1 MFCLGVCMFKKVLER
16 RNKTTVS
23 KQVLVATL
31 GVEPQVV
38 TLTLD
43 LLKAKGYPIAQ
54 VIVVHTVGKVI
65 QPALAQLAQEFALP
79 GACPYRQVS
88 VADEDELVADI
99 TDEKTATA
107 LLQTLY
113 RVVLAEKRAGNLV
126 HLCIAGGRKPM
137 AVYGMVVAQLLFDED
152 DHLWHLLSEGWQPGD
167 ERVMH
172 LSPGDRTWLVPVPVL
187 YWSAVPPAL
196 TELALRENPWEA
208 IQFQKMMRQREEWQ
222 RRREFIEYTLTL
234 AEREAVRLACEGL
247 DNAAI
252 AQKLNKSEKTVTNQ
266 FTSIYDKFREW
277 RGFRDDV
284 AVNRAALVAEFKLY
298 FALEEE
304 EKPMNE
310 DK

>member
-1 MFCLGVCMFKKVLER
+1 
-16 RNKTTVS
+16 VS

-54 VIVVHTVGKVI
+54 VIMVHTVGKVV
-65 QPALAQLAQEFALP
+65 QPALERLAQEFALP
-79 GACPYRQVS
+79 GACDYRTIPVT
-88 VADEDELVADI
+88 DEEEPVADI
-99 TDEKTATA
+99 INEKKATA

-113 RVVLAEKRAGNLV
+113 RVVLAEKRAGNLI

-137 AVYGMVVAQLLFDED
+137 AIYGMVTAQLLFDED
-152 DHLWHLLSEGWQPGD
+152 DRLWYLLSEDWRPGN

-172 LSPGDRTWLVPVPVL
+172 FSPGDRTWLVPVPVL
-187 YWSAVPPAL
+187 HWSAVSPAL
-196 TELALRENPWEA
+196 TELARRENPWEA

-222 RRREFIEYTLTL
+222 RKREFIEYKLTP
-234 AEREAVRLACEGL
+234 AEREVVRLACEGL
-247 DNAAI
+247 DSAAI
-252 AQKLNKSEKTVTNQ
+252 ACRLNKSEKTVTNQ

-284 AVNRAALVAEFKLY
+284 AIGRAGLVAEFAIY
-298 FALEEE
+298 FALEGG
-304 EKPMNE
+304 EKE
-310 DK
+310 KK